1 MERPSR
7 QNSTKNAQLE
17 NLIIHYKKVFELEK
31 KKILCKM
38 NGLNNIYWF
47 DGIQIMAGEIAS
59 LVVAE
64 IIYKGIGNKSRA
76 PYTLAILARPILAR
90 VNRTY
95 VDQKRGRNC
104 RLELKS

>member
-1 MERPSR
+1 MEQGLVVGP
-7 QNSTKNAQLE
+7 
-17 NLIIHYKKVFELEK
+17 ELVVGPAWSQ
-31 KKILCKM
+31 M
-38 NGLNNIYWF
+38 VVGP
-47 DGIQIMAGEIAS
+47 G